1 MTRLA
6 VMADGWRPNVCSRLA
21 AGVAGPAPGQRWHG
35 GGLIDGMARILH
47 PDGGELMLPGY
58 TGYDVEFLLEYS
70 QWCAHRY
77 GEVWLELASRA
88 WLINALSGRTA
99 TCIGCHER
107 RANLCFND
115 GGGDLQFCTRCAQE
129 ELQGNLRR

>member
-1 MTRLA
+1 
-6 VMADGWRPNVCSRLA
+6 
-21 AGVAGPAPGQRWHG
+21 
-35 GGLIDGMARILH
+35 
-47 PDGGELMLPGY
+47 MLPGY